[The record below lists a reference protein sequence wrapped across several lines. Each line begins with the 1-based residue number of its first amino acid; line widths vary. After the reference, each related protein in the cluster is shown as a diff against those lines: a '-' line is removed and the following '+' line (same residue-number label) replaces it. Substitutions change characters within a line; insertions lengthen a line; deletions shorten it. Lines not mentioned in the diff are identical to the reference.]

1 MDMNLQETPQIFDDS
16 TVTTVFEEFVRGVI
30 TAIPN
35 VISGIVFLV
44 LASLVIKIVLF
55 VTRAIFAR
63 IYPDERELIVDLAV
77 SIVGLFL
84 WFGAALA
91 LLKIVGLGDVAAN
104 LGTAAGFIGLGVA
117 FAIKETIADTAAGVY
132 LLQDPDFNRGDVV
145 DTASVTGTIMD
156 IDLRKTR
163 IQADNGDL
171 IVLANRDVE
180 EKWTK
185 HSVTTN
191 EGRPTDTD
199 E

>member
-1 MDMNLQETPQIFDDS
+1 MNLQETPEIFDES
-16 TVTTVFEEFVRGVI
+16 IVTMVFKEFIRGVI

-35 VISGIVFLV
+35 IISGIVFLL
-44 LASLVIKIVLF
+44 LAYLVIKIVLF
-55 VTRAIFAR
+55 VTRAIFAG
-63 IYPDERELIVDLAV
+63 IYPDERELLVDLSV

-91 LLKIVGLGDVAAN
+91 LLKIVGLGDVAAS

-132 LLQDPDFNRGDVV
+132 LLQDPDFNKGDVV
-145 DTASVTGTIMD
+145 DTASVTGTITD

-185 HSVTTN
+185 HSVTEN
-191 EGRPTDTD
+191 EGRPTEADD
-199 E
+199 